1 MKTTLVKHC
10 RRGFTLVEVL
20 ITMGILS
27 TLMIG
32 VFSVYMQS
40 QKSLFVSTQK
50 GNINRDIRQFTGE
63 LTTIA
68 RDANHFYIYS
78 SIAVTDR
85 NEITDRR
92 VRGQTGDLLVLVFL
106 RPHPGPTDPVYITRI
121 AGYFRAA
128 GSGERGPI
136 RKFDMRYA
144 TADYKPATTT
154 TVESLIPS
162 VSALLASPQVVE
174 LADGMADGRLFL
186 NYEDRSIM
194 IKGQIHHGN
203 DYKRL
208 TDTYNFTI
216 TPRG

>member
-1 MKTTLVKHC
+1 MSTIKTL
-10 RRGFTLVEVL
+10 RGFTLVELL
-20 ITMGILS
+20 IVMSILT

-40 QKSLFVSTQK
+40 QKALFISTQK

-63 LTTIA
+63 LTNVA
-68 RDANHFYIYS
+68 RDANHFYIYP
-78 SIAVTDR
+78 SIAATDR
-85 NEITDRR
+85 NEISDRR

-106 RPHPGPTDPVYITRI
+106 RPHPNPTDPVYITRV
-121 AGYFRAA
+121 AGYFRSASA
-128 GSGERGPI
+128 GERGPI
-136 RKFDMRYA
+136 RKFDVVYA
-144 TADYKPATTT
+144 PSDYKLATDHS
-154 TVESLIPS
+154 VESLIPS
-162 VSALLASPQVVE
+162 VSALNASQKVVE
-174 LADGMADGRLFL
+174 LADGLADGRLFL